1 MENNE
6 EVKTTFPEINFDEFP
21 IPSNEEWKEACIK
34 LLKGKDYDKTMYTQT
49 YEGITLNPIY
59 RLEDTNNLTN
69 CKAYPAQGF
78 NLRGT
83 KAGGY
88 MTKLWTIAQET
99 DGKTPSEVNVI
110 TKKELLKGS
119 TAIAFTLDTATREG
133 LDASDLNKKDVSD
146 CGVSISILEDLET
159 IFSDINVAETEFNL
173 YAGASV
179 TALLSNVAAYFEK
192 QGIDLKQMH
201 GAIAAD
207 PMGELLT
214 DGKLPR
220 HLDEYYDEMAHS
232 IAWAEKH
239 TPNLRTVL
247 IDTDVYHNGGGN
259 GIQESAF
266 AMNTASDYLK
276 AMKIRGIDAN
286 TFAKH
291 LRFHFSIGA
300 NFFME
305 IAKLRSLKTVWAQII
320 KAYGGDEEA
329 QKINLFVSTSAFTQT
344 VFDPYVNLLR
354 ASTQAFSAVIG
365 GMDGMNVRPL
375 DQAIRPSDDF
385 TRRIARNNQIMMQ
398 NEFNFTEPVD
408 PVGGSWYIE
417 PLTIEFSEK
426 TWTKF
431 QEIEKAGGLLKAAQE
446 GKIQKEINEILE
458 ARLKNL
464 AKRKDKAVG
473 NNMYPNMTEELLEIP
488 EIDYN
493 KLLAE
498 RTTALATNVSNRD
511 ESAIKAILSEIKN
524 SDGNECGT
532 LMDLAIKAMI
542 LGTTMG
548 EINSA
553 LSGETTP
560 LLVDAISPHH
570 WTEKFEELRKTT
582 KEFKAKT
589 GENITIFLAN
599 MGPIPQHKGR
609 ADFVTSFM
617 EVAGFDV
624 SLNNGFATVEEA
636 IKNGLKSK
644 HDICIVCSSDKT
656 YPELAPAICKG
667 IKAGNPSMK
676 VMLAGAPSA
685 ELKELCD
692 AAGFDDY
699 ISVKSNCY
707 ETLRKLQKER
717 GMF

>member
-6 EVKTTFPEINFDEFP
+6 EVKTEFPEINFDEFP

-59 RLEDTNNLTN
+59 RLEDTEELTN

-88 MTKLWTIAQET
+88 MTKLWTIAQQT
-99 DGKTPSEVNVI
+99 DGKTPTEVNAI

-119 TAIAFTLDTATREG
+119 TAISFTLDTATREG
-133 LDASDLNKKDVSD
+133 LDASDTNKKDVSD
-146 CGVSISILEDLET
+146 CGVSISVLEDLET
-159 IFSDINVAETEFNL
+159 IFSGIDVAETEFNL
-173 YAGASV
+173 YGGASA

-192 QGIDLKQMH
+192 QGIKLEKMH

-207 PMGELLT
+207 PLGELLT

-232 IAWAEKH
+232 IVWAEKH
-239 TPNLRTVL
+239 APNLRTVL

-259 GIQESAF
+259 GIQQAAF
-266 AMNTASDYLK
+266 AMSTAVDYLK
-276 AMKIRGIDAN
+276 AMKMRGVDVN

-291 LRFHFSIGA
+291 LRFHFSVGA

-305 IAKLRSLKTVWAQII
+305 IAKLRSLKTVWAQIVD
-320 KAYGGDEEA
+320 AFGGNKEA
-329 QKINLFVSTSAFTQT
+329 QKIDLFVSTSAFTQT
-344 VFDPYVNLLR
+344 VYDPYVNLLR

-365 GMDGMNVRPL
+365 GIDGMNVRPL

-431 QEIEKAGGLLKAAQE
+431 QEIEELGGLLKAAQD
-446 GKIQKEINEILE
+446 GKIQNEINEILE
-458 ARLKNL
+458 MRFKNL

-473 NNMYPNMTEELLEIP
+473 NNMYPNMTEELIEIP
-488 EIDYN
+488 EIDFE
-493 KLLAE
+493 KILAE
-498 RTTALATNVSNRD
+498 RTSTLANNAAKRD
-511 ESAIKAILSEIKN
+511 EAAIKEVLLEIEN

-532 LMDLAIKAMI
+532 LMDLAIKAML
-542 LGTTMG
+542 LGATMG
-548 EINSA
+548 EISST
-553 LSGETTP
+553 LSKDAAP
-560 LLVDAISPHH
+560 LLVDAIAPHH
-570 WTEKFEELRKTT
+570 WTERFEELRKTT

-589 GENITIFLAN
+589 GENVTIFLAN

-636 IKNGLKSK
+636 VKAGLESK

-656 YPELAPAICKG
+656 YPELAPAVCKG
-667 IKAGNPSMK
+667 IKAGNPNMK
-676 VMLAGAPSA
+676 VMLAGAPST
-685 ELKELCD
+685 ELKAICD

-699 ISVKSNCY
+699 ISVRSNCY
-707 ETLRKLQKER
+707 ETLRNLQKER